1 MALATKLIRKE
12 EPAMLLKSLMGVT
25 AMLLITGCASQPDT
39 QPPTIS
45 KSELDSRLAETERRA
60 YAEGVREVMQDMA
73 GKLRAEKRYVYEPS
87 VQTCGVQVPGRI
99 ANGSYIPPH
108 ETCVIESRGRFIER
122 EPVVLPE
129 IGGGR

>member
-1 MALATKLIRKE
+1 
-12 EPAMLLKSLMGVT
+12 MLLKRLMAASV
-25 AMLLITGCASQPDT
+25 MLLVVGCASQPET
-39 QPPTIS
+39 QPKAIS
-45 KSELDSRLAETERRA
+45 ESEMNERLSETERRA

-73 GKLRAEKRYVYEPS
+73 GKLRAERRYVYEPS
-87 VQTCGVQVPGRI
+87 VQTCGVHVPGRI

>member
-1 MALATKLIRKE
+1 MLKALVAAAAIFLI
-12 EPAMLLKSLMGVT
+12 G
-25 AMLLITGCASQPDT
+25 GCASQPET
-39 QPPTIS
+39 KPHTVL
-45 KSELDSRLAETERRA
+45 KSEMDERLSETERRA

-73 GKLRAEKRYVYEPS
+73 GKLRAERRYVYEPS

>member
-1 MALATKLIRKE
+1 MLLKTMIAA
-12 EPAMLLKSLMGVT
+12 AMLLAV
-25 AMLLITGCASQPDT
+25 GCASQPESQRQT
-39 QPPTIS
+39 VS
-45 KSELDSRLAETERRA
+45 RSEMEAQLSETERRA

-87 VQTCGVQVPGRI
+87 VQTCGVHVRGRI

-108 ETCVIESRGRFIER
+108 TTCVIESRGRFIER

>member
-1 MALATKLIRKE
+1 MLHKTTALVALA
-12 EPAMLLKSLMGVT
+12 LLAS
-25 AMLLITGCASQPDT
+25 GCAST
-39 QPPTIS
+39 PPEETS
-45 KSELDSRLAETERRA
+45 YSESQVQDRLSEVERRA

-73 GKLRAEKRYVYEPS
+73 GKLRAQKRFVYEPS

-122 EPVVLPE
+122 SPVVLPE
-129 IGGGR
+129 IGGGK

>member
-1 MALATKLIRKE
+1 
-12 EPAMLLKSLMGVT
+12 MLLNR
-25 AMLLITGCASQPDT
+25 LLAISVALTLAGCASKPEM
-39 QPPTIS
+39 PPETVA
-45 KSELDSRLAETERRA
+45 KSEMEARLSETERRA

-73 GKLRAEKRYVYEPS
+73 GKLRAQKRFVYEPT
-87 VQTCGVQVPGRI
+87 VQTCGVHVPGRI

-129 IGGGR
+129 IGGGQ

>member
-1 MALATKLIRKE
+1 MRLNT
-12 EPAMLLKSLMGVT
+12 
-25 AMLLITGCASQPDT
+25 LLIPVFVGLLAGCASSPE
-39 QPPTIS
+39 QPP
-45 KSELDSRLAETERRA
+45 KNVSEQELEARLAEMERRA
-60 YAEGVREVMQDMA
+60 YAEGAREVMQDMA
-73 GKLRAEKRYVYEPS
+73 GKLRAQKRFVYEPS

-129 IGGGR
+129 IGGGQ

>member
-1 MALATKLIRKE
+1 MLLKALVAAA
-12 EPAMLLKSLMGVT
+12 AMLLVV
-25 AMLLITGCASQPDT
+25 GCASKPEPEPHT
-39 QPPTIS
+39 VS
-45 KSELDSRLAETERRA
+45 KSEMDARLSETERRA

>member
-1 MALATKLIRKE
+1 MLHKSSVVAATLFAI
-12 EPAMLLKSLMGVT
+12 A
-25 AMLLITGCASQPDT
+25 GCSTSPEAPSDNV
-39 QPPTIS
+39 S
-45 KSELDSRLAETERRA
+45 RSEMESRLSETERRA

-73 GKLRAEKRYVYEPS
+73 GKLRAEKRFVYEPS